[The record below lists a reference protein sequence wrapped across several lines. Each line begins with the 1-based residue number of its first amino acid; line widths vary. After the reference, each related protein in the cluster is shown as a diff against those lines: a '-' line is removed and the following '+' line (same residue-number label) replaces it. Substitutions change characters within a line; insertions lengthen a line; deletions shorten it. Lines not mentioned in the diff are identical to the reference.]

1 MFNDF
6 SLVSISVPLT
16 GDQARWLARLGC
28 LLVVIVVLV
37 LASRPGTGCPCL
49 MDVQL

>member
-37 LASRPGTGCPCL
+37 LASRRAARAAPA
-49 MDVQL
+49 